1 MSCYW
6 SVFIWNMFL
15 MSSKATWL
23 WSLISIGSI
32 EMPTLWTFQVS
43 SFWSEVVPHV
53 VKCCL
58 TTVPPFPLA
67 VYRNANGVWS
77 YLRQEAN
84 CVAVVHVEKML
95 WFFTS
100 SKKNPIFDVSLIQHS
115 PILHR
120 HEPPSWMPARKL
132 SVSRINILIIFLCLT
147 RPSFLIFQKSHFSC
161 QHLNCSVDNTEY
173 GWKVHCKARVQ
184 LHHQLKSACSIQLH
198 GVKLCCW

>member
-1 MSCYW
+1 MNIVIMSCYW

-115 PILHR
+115 PILQG

-132 SVSRINILIIFLCLT
+132 SVSRINTLIIFLCLT
-147 RPSFLIFQKSHFSC
+147 RPVIICKFSHFSKVSLFLQTFELQC
-161 QHLNCSVDNTEY
+161 RQH
-173 GWKVHCKARVQ
+173 RIR
-184 LHHQLKSACSIQLH
+184 LKGAL
-198 GVKLCCW
+198 